1 MKHLPVLL
9 VALPL
14 FSAALMPLIAA
25 LTPKFARLSALIVM
39 VAVHIGAWLTLKQVL
54 DVGAWNYAF
63 GGWPA
68 PFGIEYVV
76 DALSGSLV
84 VLISL
89 LAILTTI
96 YSQGLRQ
103 PNTTLRSGV
112 FEALFLLLLAGLLG
126 IVLTGD
132 MFNLYVFIEIS
143 SLAAYPLL
151 ASGNSRGVVATF
163 RYLLISTIAASF
175 YLLGTGFLYSMTGTL
190 NMADMA
196 TQLEL
201 NPGGPAL
208 AAAIAFIVV
217 GLAIKLALFPVHGW
231 LPDVYTYAPTP
242 VIGFVAAVMTKV
254 SAYALFR
261 ILYFVLNGHG
271 ITTKALETLGWIAGL
286 GILAGSLMALVQKDI
301 RRILAYSSISQLGYI
316 VLGFAIGNTWALTGA
331 LLHVINHAVIKS
343 CLFLTAGAC
352 QWKTG
357 ATRVAEYA
365 SLGRRLPI
373 TIGALTVSAIAL
385 VGLPPTAG
393 FFSKWYLAV
402 GILQAGNWP
411 FLIILILSSL
421 LSAVYFYRIVEQ
433 AYFGP
438 ADTAYLQNQTSGK
451 LELPVAMLSPIVL
464 LAVAAVLLGIF
475 NQQIVA
481 SVITKALPILP

>member
-1 MKHLPVLL
+1 MKHLPALL
-9 VALPL
+9 VVLPL
-14 FSAALMPLIAA
+14 FSAALMPFIAA

-54 DVGAWNYAF
+54 DVGTWNYAF

-196 TQLEL
+196 NQLEL
-201 NPGGPAL
+201 N
-208 AAAIAFIVV
+208 
-217 GLAIKLALFPVHGW
+217 
-231 LPDVYTYAPTP
+231 
-242 VIGFVAAVMTKV
+242 
-254 SAYALFR
+254 
-261 ILYFVLNGHG
+261 
-271 ITTKALETLGWIAGL
+271 
-286 GILAGSLMALVQKDI
+286 
-301 RRILAYSSISQLGYI
+301 
-316 VLGFAIGNTWALTGA
+316 
-331 LLHVINHAVIKS
+331 
-343 CLFLTAGAC
+343 
-352 QWKTG
+352 
-357 ATRVAEYA
+357 
-365 SLGRRLPI
+365 
-373 TIGALTVSAIAL
+373 
-385 VGLPPTAG
+385 
-393 FFSKWYLAV
+393 
-402 GILQAGNWP
+402 
-411 FLIILILSSL
+411 
-421 LSAVYFYRIVEQ
+421 
-433 AYFGP
+433 
-438 ADTAYLQNQTSGK
+438 
-451 LELPVAMLSPIVL
+451 
-464 LAVAAVLLGIF
+464 
-475 NQQIVA
+475 
-481 SVITKALPILP
+481 